1 MSYQYLQTP
10 IGTLRLVSDN
20 LQLIKIEFENH
31 YSHDDH
37 LEASNAVLT
46 DCADQLTDYFAGRRQ
61 RFALP
66 LAAVGTAF
74 QRSVWDALRD
84 IPYGEIRSYRDIA
97 RSIGNPAAVRAV
109 GAANGRN
116 PLPIVVPC
124 HRVIGSNGKL
134 TGFAGGLETKKF
146 LLELE
151 GRQESVGL
159 WGS

>member
-66 LAAVGTAF
+66 LAAGGTAF
-74 QRSVWDALRD
+74 QQSVWDALTD
-84 IPYGEIRSYRDIA
+84 IPYGEIRCYRDIA
-97 RSIGNPAAVRAV
+97 RSIGNPA
-109 GAANGRN
+109 
-116 PLPIVVPC
+116 
-124 HRVIGSNGKL
+124 
-134 TGFAGGLETKKF
+134 TK
-146 LLELE
+146 
-151 GRQESVGL
+151 R
-159 WGS
+159 